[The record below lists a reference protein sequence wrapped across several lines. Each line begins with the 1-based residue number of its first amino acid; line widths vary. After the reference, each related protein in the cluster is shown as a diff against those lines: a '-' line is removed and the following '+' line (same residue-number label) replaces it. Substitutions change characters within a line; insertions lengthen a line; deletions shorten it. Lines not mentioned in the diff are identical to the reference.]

1 MVFWTAFGVA
11 FGTVLLA
18 ELPDKTMFA
27 TLVLTTRFRRPLA
40 VWVGVVTAFSLHVV
54 LAVAVGTALRRLP
67 DTPVRL
73 AVGLLFLVGG
83 LVLLRSQSDNDTTAD
98 VAERMPFLRVAVTSA
113 SVVGLAEFGDF
124 TQLSTAGISARY
136 SAPIAVALGAL
147 AALATVASL
156 AVTGGTWVVQ
166 HVPLRIVQR
175 VAGVAFV
182 GFGAITAI
190 SAVAAAT

>member
-1 MVFWTAFGVA
+1 
-11 FGTVLLA
+11 VLLA

-40 VWVGVVTAFSLHVV
+40 VWVGVVAAFSLHVV
-54 LAVAVGTALRRLP
+54 LAVAVGTTLRRLP
-67 DTPVRL
+67 DTPVQL

-98 VAERMPFLRVAVTSA
+98 VAERKPFLRVALTSA
-113 SVVGLAEFGDF
+113 SLVGLAEFGDL
-124 TQLSTAGISARY
+124 TQLATAGIAARY
-136 SAPIAVALGAL
+136 SAPMAVALGAL
-147 AALATVASL
+147 GALATVASL
-156 AVTGGTWVVQ
+156 AVTVGTWVVQ

-182 GFGAITAI
+182 GFGVMTAVA
-190 SAVAAAT
+190 AVAAAT